1 MATQEQLRKEIRMLR
16 EQKHNALKKLRTV
29 VESKRDMADIGLR
42 RKRELLMSKRERKRL
57 MQELKELNNPRS
69 TSFKRNLKRGLRIGG
84 KASGKGLKR
93 LWDAIPSA

>member
-1 MATQEQLRKEIRMLR
+1 
-16 EQKHNALKKLRTV
+16 
-29 VESKRDMADIGLR
+29 
-42 RKRELLMSKRERKRL
+42 MSKRERKRL